1 MPGIAARTICGSR
14 SERDVLR
21 GGLAAQGHPG
31 TGQVNLGAP
40 ARVGADL
47 GVLVEIQ
54 LPRVHDLPA
63 REGANTGTCSHA
75 QLKEQLLPRQH
86 MKQPAEHPLNTS
98 AFQRA
103 SSSPLS
109 IPKRGEAM
117 LCFCLPPAQ
126 CPLAGQGGMMNACG
140 VCWAHQHEL
149 ERQRQRSEHP
159 LPSSPLLTSSIH

>member
-31 TGQVNLGAP
+31 TRQVNLGAP

-47 GVLVEIQ
+47 GVLVKIQ

-75 QLKEQLLPRQH
+75 QPEEQLLPRQH
-86 MKQPAEHPLNTS
+86 TEQPAEHPPNTS
-98 AFQRA
+98 ASQGA
-103 SSSPLS
+103 SSSPPSTLQ
-109 IPKRGEAM
+109 RAEAV
-117 LCFCLPPAQ
+117 LCFCLAPAQ
-126 CPLAGQGGMMNACG
+126 CLLAGRGCMMNACG
-140 VCWAHQHEL
+140 VCWAHHHQL

-159 LPSSPLLTSSIH
+159 LPSSPLLTSSVH